1 MAVDLR
7 SYVFLDSLQPQMA
20 AFIGSTA
27 RGFLPLAGDA
37 SLWVEIS
44 PGIEI
49 NRITD
54 VALKSTKVRPAVQ
67 VVERLFGLLEVHS
80 ADQAEVRAA
89 GEAILDALDVQ
100 AEDRWKPMIHSS
112 QIIRRVDAHQTQLIN
127 RNRNGMMLIADQTL
141 YVMEVEPAAYAVL
154 AANEAEKAAKIN
166 IVEVRPFGS
175 FGRVYLVARSG
186 TSWPATPQR
195 CKPSR
200 TSPGAWSSPGEKL
213 RASHVP
219 CDTVH
224 SNKEDSIQMAEA
236 LGMIETRGFAAVVE
250 AADAMVKAAKV
261 ELVSYEKTGGGYV
274 TAIVRGDVAACKAA
288 VEAGV
293 RGAEKVGEVVSV
305 HVIPRPHVNIDM
317 VLPLGRREQVLK
329 ELGE

>member
-1 MAVDLR
+1 LSVDLR

-67 VVERLFGLLEVHS
+67 VVERLFGLLEVH
-80 ADQAEVRAA
+80 APEQAEVRAA
-89 GEAILDALDVQ
+89 GAAILDALGVK
-100 AEDRWKPMIHSS
+100 AEERWKPKLHSS

-154 AANEAEKAAKIN
+154 AANEAEKAAEIN

-175 FGRVYLVARSG
+175 FGRVFLGGEEQDIMAGYTAAIQAIEDIVGR
-186 TSWPATPQR
+186 TVE
-195 CKPSR
+195 SR
-200 TSPGAWSSPGEKL
+200 
-213 RASHVP
+213 
-219 CDTVH
+219 
-224 SNKEDSIQMAEA
+224 
-236 LGMIETRGFAAVVE
+236 
-250 AADAMVKAAKV
+250 
-261 ELVSYEKTGGGYV
+261 
-274 TAIVRGDVAACKAA
+274 
-288 VEAGV
+288 
-293 RGAEKVGEVVSV
+293 
-305 HVIPRPHVNIDM
+305 
-317 VLPLGRREQVLK
+317 RRD
-329 ELGE
+329 